1 MVALLNWSYRTATQA
16 AQKLPDDWEKK
27 CIDMAM
33 RIAWIIDHFRIPAS
47 LVLNADQTGIVYV
60 TSGSKTWD
68 ERGSKQVAVVNKDEK
83 RQFTLMPTITA
94 SGKVLPSQAIF
105 KGTSIRT
112 LPSPASRRAT
122 EEKGFVYT
130 SRGEKHWSTLDCMKE
145 YILKIVL
152 PYVAAERQRLKL
164 PSSQRIILLLDCWS
178 VHRSKEFL
186 DWMRQNH
193 SFIRIVFVPGG
204 CTCTGKAQPC
214 DINYQRPLKHIV
226 KSECLKYLVAQ
237 TDLQLQRGIP
247 AEKIRVDFTLSTL
260 RNACTAWLLTAWN

>member
-1 MVALLNWSYRTATQA
+1 MKDIAIYLTKLRRAGVAIAHGIAHATVYAFLQSCAPKIFLKPSFKCSDRFVQWLMVALLNWSYRTATQA

-27 CIDMAM
+27 CIDMVM
-33 RIAWIIDHFRIPAS
+33 QIAWIIDHFRIPTL
-47 LVLNADQTGIVYV
+47 LVLNADQTGIFYV

-130 SRGEKHWSTLDCMKE
+130 SGGEKHWSTLDCMKE

-164 PSSQRIILLLDCWS
+164 SSSQRIILLLDCWS

-204 CTCTGKAQPC
+204 CMC
-214 DINYQRPLKHIV
+214 
-226 KSECLKYLVAQ
+226 
-237 TDLQLQRGIP
+237 
-247 AEKIRVDFTLSTL
+247 STTFL
-260 RNACTAWLLTAWN
+260 RLYAN